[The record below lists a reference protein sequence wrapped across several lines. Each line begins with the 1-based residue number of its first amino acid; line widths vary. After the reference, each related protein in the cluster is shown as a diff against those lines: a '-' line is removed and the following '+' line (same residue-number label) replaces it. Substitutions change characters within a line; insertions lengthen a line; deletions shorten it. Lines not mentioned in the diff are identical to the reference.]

1 MWEKAIQTRIM
12 SKLILSFC
20 LFVYFFKPGVS
31 NFTDLRTK
39 FGIADVVSCSQILNL
54 SADFKRTTALKKKK
68 KSRVVTLWTEVQEKE
83 FGLERNGKNLYYRDV
98 TIDPWH
104 QGLM

>member
-12 SKLILSFC
+12 SKLISSFC

-54 SADFKRTTALKKKK
+54 SADFKRTALKKKK
-68 KSRVVTLWTEVQEKE
+68 KIKGSYFVDRGARERVWARK
-83 FGLERNGKNLYYRDV
+83 K
-98 TIDPWH
+98 
-104 QGLM
+104 

>member
-1 MWEKAIQTRIM
+1 MVWEKAIQTRIM
-12 SKLILSFC
+12 SKLISSFC

-54 SADFKRTTALKKKK
+54 SADFKRTTALKKRKK
-68 KSRVVTLWTEVQEKE
+68 KKIKGSYFVDRGARERVWARK
-83 FGLERNGKNLYYRDV
+83 K
-98 TIDPWH
+98 
-104 QGLM
+104 

>member
-1 MWEKAIQTRIM
+1 M

-54 SADFKRTTALKKKK
+54 SADFKRTTALKKKIK
-68 KSRVVTLWTEVQEKE
+68 KKKIKGSYFVDRGARERVWARK
-83 FGLERNGKNLYYRDV
+83 K
-98 TIDPWH
+98 W
-104 QGLM
+104 

>member
-1 MWEKAIQTRIM
+1 M

-68 KSRVVTLWTEVQEKE
+68 KKIKGSYFVDRGARERVWARK
-83 FGLERNGKNLYYRDV
+83 K
-98 TIDPWH
+98 W
-104 QGLM
+104 

>member
-1 MWEKAIQTRIM
+1 M
-12 SKLILSFC
+12 SKLISSFC

-54 SADFKRTTALKKKK
+54 SADFKRTTALKKKQNKTNK
-68 KSRVVTLWTEVQEKE
+68 KNKGSYFVDRGARERVWARK
-83 FGLERNGKNLYYRDV
+83 K
-98 TIDPWH
+98 
-104 QGLM
+104 

>member
-12 SKLILSFC
+12 SKLISSFC

-54 SADFKRTTALKKKK
+54 NADFKRTTALKKKK
-68 KSRVVTLWTEVQEKE
+68 K
-83 FGLERNGKNLYYRDV
+83 N
-98 TIDPWH
+98 
-104 QGLM
+104 QG

>member
-12 SKLILSFC
+12 SKLISSFC

-54 SADFKRTTALKKKK
+54 SADFKWTTALKKKK
-68 KSRVVTLWTEVQEKE
+68 IKSSYFVDRGARERVWARK
-83 FGLERNGKNLYYRDV
+83 K
-98 TIDPWH
+98 
-104 QGLM
+104 

>member
-1 MWEKAIQTRIM
+1 M
-12 SKLILSFC
+12 SKLISSFC

-54 SADFKRTTALKKKK
+54 SADLKWTTALKKKIKGSYFVDQGARERVWARK
-68 KSRVVTLWTEVQEKE
+68 K
-83 FGLERNGKNLYYRDV
+83 
-98 TIDPWH
+98 
-104 QGLM
+104 

>member
-12 SKLILSFC
+12 SKLISSFC

-54 SADFKRTTALKKKK
+54 SADFKRTTVLKKKK
-68 KSRVVTLWTEVQEKE
+68 KIKGSYFVDRGARERVWARK
-83 FGLERNGKNLYYRDV
+83 K
-98 TIDPWH
+98 W
-104 QGLM
+104 

>member
-1 MWEKAIQTRIM
+1 M
-12 SKLILSFC
+12 SSIC

-54 SADFKRTTALKKKK
+54 SADFKRTTALKKKQQQQQQK
-68 KSRVVTLWTEVQEKE
+68 KTRVVTL
-83 FGLERNGKNLYYRDV
+83 
-98 TIDPWH
+98 
-104 QGLM
+104 

>member
-1 MWEKAIQTRIM
+1 M
-12 SKLILSFC
+12 SKLISSFC

-54 SADFKRTTALKKKK
+54 SADFKRTALKKKK
-68 KSRVVTLWTEVQEKE
+68 KIKGSYFVDRGARERVWARK
-83 FGLERNGKNLYYRDV
+83 K
-98 TIDPWH
+98 
-104 QGLM
+104 

>member
-1 MWEKAIQTRIM
+1 M

-54 SADFKRTTALKKKK
+54 SADFKPTTALKKKK
-68 KSRVVTLWTEVQEKE
+68 KINGSYFVDRGARERVWARK
-83 FGLERNGKNLYYRDV
+83 K
-98 TIDPWH
+98 W
-104 QGLM
+104 

>member
-1 MWEKAIQTRIM
+1 MWEKAIQTRIL
-12 SKLILSFC
+12 SKLISSFR

-39 FGIADVVSCSQILNL
+39 LGIADVVSCSQILNL

-68 KSRVVTLWTEVQEKE
+68 KKKNQGYLLCTPRCKRKSLGSKEMVRVC
-83 FGLERNGKNLYYRDV
+83 
-98 TIDPWH
+98 TI
-104 QGLM
+104 GM

>member
-1 MWEKAIQTRIM
+1 M
-12 SKLILSFC
+12 SSIC

-54 SADFKRTTALKKKK
+54 SADFKRTTALKKKNKTKQK
-68 KSRVVTLWTEVQEKE
+68 KNKGSYFVDRGARERVWARK
-83 FGLERNGKNLYYRDV
+83 K
-98 TIDPWH
+98 
-104 QGLM
+104 

>member
-12 SKLILSFC
+12 STLMSSIC
-20 LFVYFFKPGVS
+20 LLVYFFKPGVS

-54 SADFKRTTALKKKK
+54 SADFKRTALKKKK
-68 KSRVVTLWTEVQEKE
+68 IEGSYFVDRGARERVWARK
-83 FGLERNGKNLYYRDV
+83 K
-98 TIDPWH
+98 
-104 QGLM
+104 

>member
-1 MWEKAIQTRIM
+1 MVWEKAIQTRIM
-12 SKLILSFC
+12 SKLISSFC

-68 KSRVVTLWTEVQEKE
+68 KIKGSYFVDRGARERVWARK
-83 FGLERNGKNLYYRDV
+83 K
-98 TIDPWH
+98 
-104 QGLM
+104 

>member
-12 SKLILSFC
+12 STLMSSIC

-54 SADFKRTTALKKKK
+54 SADFKRTALKKKNKIKGSYFVDRGATERVWARK
-68 KSRVVTLWTEVQEKE
+68 K
-83 FGLERNGKNLYYRDV
+83 
-98 TIDPWH
+98 
-104 QGLM
+104 